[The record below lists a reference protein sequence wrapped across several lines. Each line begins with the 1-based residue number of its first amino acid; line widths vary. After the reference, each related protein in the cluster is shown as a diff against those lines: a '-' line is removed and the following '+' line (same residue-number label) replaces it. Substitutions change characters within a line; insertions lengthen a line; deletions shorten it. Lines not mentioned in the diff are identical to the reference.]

1 MAMRSSATIK
11 SLHRYQLAGFA
22 GTGLLIGAIVIWAVL
37 ASIQGAVIAPGVTVV
52 ETYLK
57 RIQHRDGGIV
67 AEIAVKEGDRV
78 EAGQLLVRLDE
89 TDTRAEQT
97 ILQGTLDELSAKQ
110 ARLIAE
116 RDDAAEIQF
125 SGALLSRTAD
135 PRIADLLAGQRKL
148 FSVQKAAL
156 SGRIEQLTERV
167 GQLEQEIL
175 GLTAQSASK
184 KEQTALV
191 REELANLRKL
201 LQQGLVEANRVFAL
215 DRERARLEGEE
226 GELVASIAGARGRI
240 SETKLQIIQI
250 TDDARTRSL
259 NDLREAEAGI
269 AETTERLIA
278 SGAKLARME
287 IRAPCA
293 GIVHHLSMHTIGGVI
308 APGADIMAIVPD
320 LDELV
325 IDAQVRPEDIDQVNI
340 GQAAQVR
347 FPAFDQ
353 RTTPEIKGEVVQVAA
368 DLTRTSEDS
377 LPFYAVRVRLGL
389 EQIKLLGANKLK
401 AGMPAEAFIQTHER
415 TPLSYFLQ
423 PLTDQIAHTFREG

>member
-1 MAMRSSATIK
+1 MMTSSAIR
-11 SLHRYQLAGFA
+11 SLRRYQIAGFV
-22 GTGLLIGAIVIWAVL
+22 GSGLLLGVIGLWSVL

-57 RIQHRDGGIV
+57 RIQHRDGGII
-67 AEIAVKEGDRV
+67 AEITVKEGERV
-78 EAGQLLVRLDE
+78 GAGQVLVRLDE
-89 TDTRAEQT
+89 TDTRAELA
-97 ILQGTLDELSAKQ
+97 ILQGTLDELSAKR
-110 ARLIAE
+110 ARLVAE
-116 RDDAAEIQF
+116 RDDEAEIQF
-125 SGALLSRTAD
+125 PEALLSGTAD

-156 SGRIEQLTERV
+156 AGRTEQLTERV
-167 GQLEQEIL
+167 GQLEQEIS
-175 GLTAQSASK
+175 GLAAQYASK
-184 KEQTALV
+184 KEQTVLV

-201 LQQGLVEANRVFAL
+201 LQQGLVEVNRVFAL

-226 GELVASIAGARGRI
+226 GELVASIAAAKGRI
-240 SETKLQIIQI
+240 SETKLQVIQI

-259 NDLREAEAGI
+259 SDLREAEAGI

-287 IRAPCA
+287 IRAPRA
-293 GIVHHLSMHTIGGVI
+293 GIVHQLSVHTIGGVI

-353 RTTPEIKGEVVQVAA
+353 RTTPEINGEIVQVAA
-368 DLTRTSEDS
+368 DLTRASEDS
-377 LPFYAVRVRLGL
+377 LPFYAVRVRLGP

-423 PLTDQIAHTFREG
+423 PLTDQVAHTFRES